1 MLSVRGWYLTMMSE
15 LGRTLIGL
23 GLLIVVTG
31 VALTLWGRVGLPRLP
46 GDLVI
51 RRGGATCFFPLATSV
66 IVSLVLTL
74 LLNLFLRRKP

>member
-1 MLSVRGWYLTMMSE
+1 MSE

-23 GLLIVVTG
+23 GLLIVLVG
-31 VALTLWGRVGLPRLP
+31 VAVTLWARFGLPRLP
-46 GDLVI
+46 GDFVV
-51 RRGGATCFFPLATSV
+51 RRGGATFFFPLATSL